1 MVSTECSS
9 NHFAA
14 KTFIPEYTSLSVR
27 WTIGLVT
34 PDKFRKLQMSTA
46 SRIIV
51 SMCLTLGS
59 YGQKVPLLQGAGT
72 VSVPVLVELKSGQ
85 IAYGLSADDFSI
97 KDNGI
102 EQRVEIGKD
111 AAAIPLSLVLVIQ
124 TGHGA
129 GSQLQEF
136 AGLDVLLENVLTG
149 PQDQAEVITFDSRPQ
164 VLQEF
169 TADPDEVSNSLASI
183 AAGNS
188 GAALLDAI
196 HMAIN
201 SFRKAPNENR
211 RVIVLISGEHDHGSY
226 ASDSASLIR
235 DASTGNASVY
245 SLSFRTGRKELVGK
259 LRSLTPFA
267 ASANAMQRSPSEALA
282 QLTGGEFYRFDSEKG
297 FESRMSEIAN
307 HINNRYIL
315 TFHPN
320 SLGPGFHSLQVDV
333 EYSKLDILSAR
344 SGYWQR
350 ASGGA
355 GSGGVQQ

>member
-1 MVSTECSS
+1 
-9 NHFAA
+9 
-14 KTFIPEYTSLSVR
+14 
-27 WTIGLVT
+27 
-34 PDKFRKLQMSTA
+34 MSAA

-51 SMCLTLGS
+51 SMCLTLGP
-59 YGQKVPLLQGAGT
+59 YGQKVSLAQGAET
-72 VSVPVLVELKSGQ
+72 VPVPVLVEWKSGQ

-111 AAAIPLSLVLVIQ
+111 TAAIPLSLVLVIQ
-124 TGHGA
+124 SGHGA
-129 GSQLQEF
+129 ASQLPRLV
-136 AGLDVLLENVLTG
+136 GLDALLDSVMTG
-149 PQDQAEVITFDSRPQ
+149 LQDQAEAIIFDSRPQ

-169 TADPDEVSNSLASI
+169 TADRDDISNALVSI
-183 AAGNS
+183 AVGNS
-188 GAALLDAI
+188 GAALQDAI

-245 SLSFRTGRKELVGK
+245 SLSFRTGRRELAGK
-259 LRSLTPFA
+259 VRSLTPFA
-267 ASANAMQRSPSEALA
+267 ISANAMQRSPSEALA

-297 FESRMSEIAN
+297 FESRISEIAN

-320 SLGPGFHSLQVDV
+320 DLKPGFHSLQVDV

-344 SGYWQR
+344 SGYWQG